1 MTDGKQVHV
10 KPSIHRKPPLPTT
23 PTKTT
28 ECIQV
33 TKPAQ
38 SVGQVYGVASHRTAN
53 VVKPSDKSLPQTSD
67 KFDVVIGHDRDP
79 ITLYTLLWIP
89 EGDTLIQLGNH
100 GNKDISQGLVIKN
113 NLYLVCRMFWC
124 DEVSKSRVCW
134 GSTNPPF
141 GFKQVSKNL
150 IPNQLMNSC
159 SK

>member
-28 ECIQV
+28 ERIQV

-38 SVGQVYGVASHRTAN
+38 SVGQVYGIGSHRTAN
-53 VVKPSDKSLPQTSD
+53 VVKPSDKSLPPQTSD
-67 KFDVVIGHDRDP
+67 KFDVVIDHVRDP
-79 ITLYTLLWIP
+79 MTLFTLLWIP
-89 EGDTLIQLGNH
+89 EGSTLIQLGNH
-100 GNKDISQGLVIKN
+100 GKKDISQGLVIKN

-134 GSTNPPF
+134 GSTNPLF
-141 GFKQVSKNL
+141 GFKQVSKF
-150 IPNQLMNSC
+150 I
-159 SK
+159 SKPVYE